1 MNYFTVRRDS
11 GAGSSDEWWGD
22 DCIAAYRFKG
32 AESEAQSRVDL
43 TGHGYDLTRQNNPTW
58 DAENGAYLK
67 NGWLSNSD
75 LNALDTVRTIVIR
88 YSELDDTNYAF
99 LPFSQIKGTNGY
111 NVTKDLFVYGRF
123 RLHYAKNGVEKWN
136 ESNFPAILSSYIP
149 ASYDWVEGAGKLSY
163 YLGDQKLNSS
173 GVLGASIS
181 DSRKCRMYYNGSPV
195 TLEKV
200 TIDNVT
206 NLYSDNSP
214 NVNYSYSLC
223 SQSAGWYVQAASFYS
238 SVLSEDRQREVCD
251 AMRAL

>member
-11 GAGSSDEWWGD
+11 AGSSDNFWGD

-32 AESEAQSRVDL
+32 AESEEQSRVDL

-67 NGWLSNSD
+67 NGWLSNTD

-123 RLHYAKNGVEKWN
+123 RLHYAKNGVEKWF
-136 ESNFPAILSSYIP
+136 ETNFPAILSSYIP
-149 ASYDWVEGAGKLSY
+149 ASYDWVTGAGKLSY
-163 YLGDQKLNSS
+163 YIGDQKLNSS
-173 GVLGASIS
+173 GVLCACINDNRQCS
-181 DSRKCRMYYNGSPV
+181 MYYNGSKV

-206 NLYSDNSP
+206 AEYSDNSP
-214 NVNYSYSLC
+214 NVGYSYTLAQ
-223 SQSAGWYVQAASFYS
+223 QSAGWYVQAASFYS
-238 SVLSEDRQREVCD
+238 SVLSDDRQREVCD